1 MEREAPA
8 WKTSPFWLVTAILVL
23 VAALLVM
30 GVRYRDATVGMDI
43 VPTVMA
49 RKLALLSTIRI
60 NMIKSVESE
69 KSAVL
74 ADTDSASIAFARQSG
89 REAGAAEEGLHELG
103 RLVEAYPSEQELR
116 LLREFKGCWAEF
128 REIDRLVLENAVQ
141 NSNLKA
147 ALLSFGRAREA
158 VARLEDA
165 LSRLSAGDG
174 GGPVGPRA
182 AAALTAALKIHVLH
196 APHIAASGDAEMD
209 ALEVSI
215 RDNDATVRR
224 SLEGLR
230 PLVPPDRQPILRQ
243 AEAAYADF
251 AELTGKV
258 LALSRQNTNIKS
270 LELSLNRKRSITAQC
285 DETLTSLQAAVHSRT
300 FKATR

>member
-1 MEREAPA
+1 
-8 WKTSPFWLVTAILVL
+8 
-23 VAALLVM
+23 M
-30 GVRYRDATVGMDI
+30 GVRYRDATVGMEI

-74 ADTDSASIAFARQSG
+74 ADTDSASIAFAQQSG

-103 RLVEAYPSEQELR
+103 RLVESYPSELEIR
-116 LLREFKGCWAEF
+116 LLREFKGCWSEF
-128 REIDRLVLENAVQ
+128 REIDRAVLENAVQ

-147 ALLSFGRAREA
+147 AQLSFGRAREA
-158 VARLEDA
+158 VARFEEA
-165 LSRLSAGDG
+165 LSRLGAGDG
-174 GGPVGPRA
+174 SADRLA

-196 APHIAASGDAEMD
+196 APHIAASSDAEMD
-209 ALEVSI
+209 ALETSI
-215 RDNDATVRR
+215 RENDATVRR
-224 SLEGLR
+224 SLEGLK
-230 PLVPPDRQPILRQ
+230 PLTPPDRQPILRE
-243 AEAAYADF
+243 AEAAYAEF

-285 DETLTSLQAAVHSRT
+285 DETLTSLQEAVHSRT